1 MCHESYLEVVSVR
14 YHRGMDRSFNG
25 PAQLTLPR
33 ITDPVELNSYADGSR
48 FLLVYNRGT
57 DMKIVSL
64 QWNGYKTHRSLF
76 VEGTGALL
84 PVADYVEGKLKSESL
99 YLLAGSKS

>member
-1 MCHESYLEVVSVR
+1 MN
-14 YHRGMDRSFNG
+14 RSFNG

-33 ITDPVELNSYADGSR
+33 VTDPAELNSYADGSR

-64 QWNGYKTHRSLF
+64 LWNGYRTHRSLF

-84 PVADYVEGKLKSESL
+84 PVAGYTAEKLQNESL
-99 YLLAGSKS
+99 YLLVGRKQ